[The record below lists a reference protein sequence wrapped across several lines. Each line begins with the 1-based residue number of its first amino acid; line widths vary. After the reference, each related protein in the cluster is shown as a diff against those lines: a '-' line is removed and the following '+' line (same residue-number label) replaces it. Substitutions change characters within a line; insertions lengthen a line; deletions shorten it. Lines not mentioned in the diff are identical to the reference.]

1 MRIPLAT
8 SSVVK
13 RQILCPSNRAYW
25 RTPTATSLIPQTP
38 NLHHH
43 NQSRCFSRTSARF
56 ELRNID
62 LLPDRLSPR
71 YPRNIPG
78 AEDTQSFMSLS
89 WPRPPRT
96 VLLVPKL
103 LTPHVMED
111 MCKFVAYIWANY
123 PGLNIVLEQQVA
135 EVMHEKL
142 PCPVFTGPD
151 FCLPAK
157 VDIITTLGGDG
168 TILRAARLF
177 GMHSQVPPMLSFS
190 MGTLGF
196 LGEWKF
202 DEYKRAWRE
211 VYMSGSGVPA
221 EDLQGPHTQAAEINR
236 KAFPLYQEFKNIAW
250 PGIRG
255 KSMGSHRGSRML
267 LRHRI
272 KVEVYDEHG
281 TNINT
286 NLISAEEHDAIKNM
300 QGSSKPPAFHAMNE
314 LLIHRGE
321 HPHLAI
327 MDIFVNDQFLTEVV
341 ADGMLLSTPTGS
353 TAYSLSAGGAI
364 VHPWVKC
371 LLMTPICPRSLSFR
385 PLVLPLTAKVTL
397 RLSKK
402 NRGRDLEVSIDGK
415 RLTGISSGMEIH
427 VAGEKLQFSE
437 ERGSWS
443 GGVPCVLRV
452 PFAGRSEGDVT
463 EHDDG
468 WVGGLNGLLKFN
480 YPFGEH

>member
-1 MRIPLAT
+1 MAEIV
-8 SSVVK
+8 SSV
-13 RQILCPSNRAYW
+13 N
-25 RTPTATSLIPQTP
+25 
-38 NLHHH
+38 HHPPGI
-43 NQSRCFSRTSARF
+43 SSARQ
-56 ELRNID
+56 D
-62 LLPDRLSPR
+62 LCDMENLPGRIIPR
-71 YPRNIPG
+71 YPRNTYG
-78 AEDTQSFMSLS
+78 TEDSESFMTLS
-89 WPRPPRT
+89 WPKPPRN

-103 LTPHVMED
+103 LTPHVMDD
-111 MCKFVAYIWANY
+111 MCEFIKYIWTNY
-123 PGLNIVLEQQVA
+123 PGLNILLEPPVA
-135 EVMHEKL
+135 QVMHERL
-142 PCPVFTGPD
+142 PCPVFTGPTSR
-151 FCLPAK
+151 LPAK
-157 VDIITTLGGDG
+157 VDIVATLGGDG

-202 DEYKRAWRE
+202 DDYKRAWRE

-221 EDLQGPHTQAAEINR
+221 EDLQGPHTQAASINR

-272 KVEVYDEHG
+272 KVEVYNEQG
-281 TNINT
+281 KSINT
-286 NLISAEEHDAIKNM
+286 DLMLEEDLETLRVAH
-300 QGSSKPPAFHAMNE
+300 SSTEPFAFHAMNE

-327 MDIFVNDQFLTEVV
+327 MDIYINEQFLTEVV

-385 PLVLPLTAKVTL
+385 PLVLPLNAKVTL
-397 RLSKK
+397 KLSKK
-402 NRGRDLEVSIDGK
+402 NRGRNLEVSIDGK

-427 VAGEKLQFSE
+427 VAGERLRFSE
-437 ERGSWS
+437 ETGSWS
-443 GGVPCVLRV
+443 GGVPCVLRGS
-452 PFAGRSEGDVT
+452 FAGRSDRGAAED
-463 EHDDG
+463 DDG